1 MLGESP
7 GSVVDGMSPAKDR
20 PDIHFEDSARTP
32 MLDPSATFDPEAYA
46 AAVAP
51 LLGLSLDPRWMD
63 SVTAN
68 LRVLAKAAELVSDF
82 PLADEVEAAPSFEA

>member
-1 MLGESP
+1 
-7 GSVVDGMSPAKDR
+7 MSPAKDHSR
-20 PDIHFEDSARTP
+20 QRTEDSARTLMP
-32 MLDPSATFDPEAYA
+32 DPSATFDPEAYA
-46 AAVAP
+46 AAATP